1 MFTPNFGVV
10 RENPKFLGFVVT
22 AVSFEESAKPNRCRN
37 RLMGHDIR
45 IYSDLDDAN
54 KGSKDG
60 RS

>member
-10 RENPKFLGFVVT
+10 RENPKFLGFAVT
-22 AVSFEESAKPNRCRN
+22 AVSFEESDKPDRRRN
-37 RLMGHDIR
+37 RLMGHDVS
-45 IYSDLDDAN
+45 IYSYLDDAN